1 VCGIA
6 GIFSADRGRPIAC
19 VEYRAMAHS
28 LRHRGPDDDGEYA
41 APGVAFGFTRLSIVD
56 LATGNQPHFNESGD
70 VVSVCNGEVFN
81 HRALRQEL
89 EARGHR
95 LRTQCDVEMLV
106 HLYEEHGPDFAKK
119 LNGQFAFALYDR
131 QRHRLLLCRDQAGI
145 APLFHTEAG
154 GQLLFGSEIKA
165 LLAHGAVERR
175 VDLRGLDQILTFPG
189 LVSPTTMFAGIN
201 ALPPG
206 HLLVAEGGVTQVRP
220 YWDLAYPEAPLCS
233 ARAPDPAPYVDYL
246 DELLLASVRRR
257 LEADVPVGLYVS
269 GGLDSSLIGALA
281 KRAAPDHRF
290 HSFSITFPDADIDER
305 ERQRHMAAEL
315 GTVHHEFDFSAAEIT
330 GRLRQ
335 AVLAAEAPLKESYNT
350 CSLALSALVRESG
363 HKVVLTGE
371 GADELF
377 GGYVGYRLDAAGGQ
391 PRGIADG
398 IEAVLEEELRAELWG
413 DPDFFYERDYALFR
427 EAKAGLY
434 SASVAAAL
442 PGFDCTTGPAVNPA
456 RMAGRHKLHQRSYV
470 DFKLRLAD
478 HLLADH
484 GDRVGY
490 AHSVEARY
498 PFLDSELIEFVRT
511 IPPALLVRDGA
522 EKWLLRQVARRYLPA
537 SLAVREKFSFV
548 APGAPYLLQQRVDWI
563 EDLLSPALLRRQNYF
578 DADAVQ
584 RLRRQNLWG
593 GPKLNATFDTDV
605 LMLVL
610 SFGLFLETFGLPDRS

>member
-1 VCGIA
+1 MCGIA
-6 GIFSADRGRPIAC
+6 GIFSADRSRPIAC
-19 VEYRAMAHS
+19 AEHRAMAHT
-28 LRHRGPDDDGEYA
+28 LHHRGPDDDGEYA

-56 LATGNQPHFNESGD
+56 LATGNQPHRNEVGD
-70 VVSVCNGEVFN
+70 VVSVCNGEIFN

-95 LRTQCDVEMLV
+95 LRTQCDVEVLV
-106 HLYEEHGPDFAKK
+106 HLYEEHGPEFATR

-131 QRHRLLLCRDQAGI
+131 RRHRLLLCRDQAGI

-154 GQLLFGSEIKA
+154 GKLLFGSEIKA
-165 LLAHGAVERR
+165 LLAHEAVKRQ

-206 HLLVAEGGVTQVRP
+206 HLLLAEGGATQVRP
-220 YWDLAYPEAPLCS
+220 YWDLVYPEAPPCS
-233 ARAPDPAPYVDYL
+233 SKTPDPAPYVDHL

-281 KRAAPDHRF
+281 KRAAPGHRF
-290 HSFSITFPDADIDER
+290 HTFSITFPDADFDER
-305 ERQRHMAAEL
+305 NRQRQMAAEL
-315 GTVHHEFDFSAAEIT
+315 GAVHHEFDFPAAEIT
-330 GRLRQ
+330 SRLRQ
-335 AVLAAEAPLKESYNT
+335 AVLTAEAPLKESYNT

-377 GGYVGYRLDAAGGQ
+377 GGYVGYRLDAAGGHH
-391 PRGIADG
+391 RGIADG

-413 DPDFFYERDYALFR
+413 DPDFFYERNYALFR

-442 PGFDCTTGPAVNPA
+442 RRFDCTSGPAVNPA
-456 RMAGRHKLHQRSYV
+456 RMAKRHKLHQRSYA

-498 PFLDSELIEFVRT
+498 PFLDAELIEFVRT
-511 IPPALLVRDGA
+511 IPPALLVHDGA

-537 SLAVREKFSFV
+537 SLSMREKFSFV
-548 APGAPYLLQQRVDWI
+548 APGAPYLLHQRVDWI

-584 RLRRQNLWG
+584 RLRRQHLAD

-610 SFGLFLETFGLPDRS
+610 SFGLFVETFSLPDRS